1 MKKQQ
6 QDSQQPE
13 LLKYKEEHTSCTNYA
28 TEQKAIIQIYEEK
41 AHRAIT
47 KSVAE
52 RPRWYSYSRVCY
64 TLHSLMPSLRISK
77 PEKCS
82 SCLQAMNF
90 SE

>member
-52 RPRWYSYSRVCY
+52 KTTLVFVLKGVLHLSLIHISEPTRHTCSSR
-64 TLHSLMPSLRISK
+64 MPSS
-77 PEKCS
+77 
-82 SCLQAMNF
+82 A
-90 SE
+90 